1 MQHLA
6 LGLIPAFKPLS
17 TMLPTIIAKKVY
29 GTGLEIQPYVEGFE
43 LDDVKSL
50 LYVIIKGHW

>member
-1 MQHLA
+1 
-6 LGLIPAFKPLS
+6 
-17 TMLPTIIAKKVY
+17 MLPTIIAKKVY